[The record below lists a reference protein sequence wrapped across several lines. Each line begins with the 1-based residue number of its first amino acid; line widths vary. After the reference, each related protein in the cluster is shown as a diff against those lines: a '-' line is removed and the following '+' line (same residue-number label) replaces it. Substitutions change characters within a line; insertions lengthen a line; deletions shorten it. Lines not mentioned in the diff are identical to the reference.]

1 MLKGTRRNLMLARK
15 ADSARVLVKRVA
27 IVLLILFIC
36 GPLLTYFFI
45 YLPLGNTVKENLL
58 LNFSQLSEVK
68 YDSFNHNIDQNLN
81 RAKLISDRAMIRRSM
96 QSYLDG
102 NMSFV
107 DLQEYVD
114 ERYEDFA
121 TTIENLLW
129 TYRYVGDKLV
139 AEYEVDKNL
148 RNRCDFVL
156 PTDRNTQSYN
166 FCKGDDYLTL
176 LVYSPVY
183 SNNVVIG
190 HDELAFDF
198 TKIPESLLSSTSNI
212 LMINRNALDYVK
224 IDSEFLSN
232 TDSGVTF
239 SKGDYYYWI
248 ATINEDLYFTS
259 VKKGENLL
267 KPLNSISMHILATT
281 ILVYVVL
288 VLLVLFYVVRFARKE
303 MKILEIDQ
311 GIFKK
316 AVTEAKVDYLTKIGN
331 RRSAEE
337 ALNNY
342 FKIFQKDYSVF
353 PIILFDIDNFKYIN
367 DTYGHFA
374 GDKVIIS
381 IVDEV
386 INCIE
391 EKATLYRW
399 GGDEFILIANNLAE
413 EQADPFAKEI
423 LNVIGK
429 MVIEVGEYKIKPT
442 ISMGISIFCTE
453 DQYYLD
459 VVERAD
465 QAMYQAKSSMGNRFQ
480 FIQKIG
486 SANT

>member
-1 MLKGTRRNLMLARK
+1 
-15 ADSARVLVKRVA
+15 
-27 IVLLILFIC
+27 
-36 GPLLTYFFI
+36 
-45 YLPLGNTVKENLL
+45 
-58 LNFSQLSEVK
+58 
-68 YDSFNHNIDQNLN
+68 
-81 RAKLISDRAMIRRSM
+81 
-96 QSYLDG
+96 
-102 NMSFV
+102 
-107 DLQEYVD
+107 
-114 ERYEDFA
+114 
-121 TTIENLLW
+121 
-129 TYRYVGDKLV
+129 
-139 AEYEVDKNL
+139 
-148 RNRCDFVL
+148 
-156 PTDRNTQSYN
+156 
-166 FCKGDDYLTL
+166 
-176 LVYSPVY
+176 
-183 SNNVVIG
+183 
-190 HDELAFDF
+190 
-198 TKIPESLLSSTSNI
+198 
-212 LMINRNALDYVK
+212 MINRNALDYVK